1 MIKNKIIALIFILL
15 SLNNVNAQNNKN
27 NGKIVDKIIAV
38 VGKNIILLSDIENQ
52 AKQLKAQ
59 GQYQKDLNC
68 IVLEDLL
75 YQKLLLD
82 QAQKDSIEVT
92 EREVDDNLD
101 RRIRYFVSQ
110 IGSEKKLED
119 FYGKSIKQIK
129 SEFREIIAK
138 QMLTERMQNKLTGSL
153 KVTPTEIR
161 KFFNKIPKDSLPKIN
176 KQIILE
182 QIVKYPPISEKEKL
196 RIKEK
201 LQNYRDRILK
211 GEKFSTLAVLYSEDP
226 GSARKGGELGFVGRT
241 DLVPEFA
248 AVAFK
253 LKEPGDISRIVE
265 TSFGFHIIQL
275 IEKRGELINV
285 RHILLK
291 PKISSNDL
299 LKALNYMDSIRTL
312 VLQKKIDF
320 NKAAEK
326 FSEDEASNKNGG
338 LIVNPMTGEAVFE
351 YSQLDPKTAYA
362 IKNLK
367 EGEISKTFKMQDTQG
382 KDVFK
387 IVKIKKIIPAHTAS
401 IKTDYQLI
409 QNMCLADKKQKQIEQ
424 WIRKK
429 QSITYI
435 KIDPDYRKCPFKHK
449 GWFK

>member
-1 MIKNKIIALIFILL
+1 MIKNKIIVLVIILL
-15 SLNNVNAQNNKN
+15 SFNHIKAQDTKST
-27 NGKIVDKIIAV
+27 GKIIDKIIAV
-38 VGKNIILLSDIENQ
+38 VGKNTILLSDVENQ

-82 QAQKDSIEVT
+82 QAQKDSIDIT

-138 QMLTERMQNKLTGSL
+138 QMLTERMQNKLTGDL

-161 KFFNKIPKDSLPKIN
+161 RFFNKIPNDSLPRIN
-176 KQIILE
+176 KQIVLK
-182 QIVKYPPISEKEKL
+182 QITKYPPISEKEKIK
-196 RIKEK
+196 IKEK
-201 LQNYRDRILK
+201 LQYYRDRILK

-226 GSARKGGELGFVGRT
+226 GSSRKGGELGFVGRT

-275 IEKRGELINV
+275 IEKRGELINA

-299 LKALNYMDSIRTL
+299 LKALSYMDSVRTL
-312 VLQKKIDF
+312 VQQKKIEFD
-320 NKAAEK
+320 KAAEK
-326 FSEDEASNKNGG
+326 FSEDKASNKNGG
-338 LIVNPMTGEAVFE
+338 LIINPMTGEAVFE
-351 YSQLDPKTAYA
+351 YDQLDPKTAYA
-362 IKNLK
+362 IKGLK
-367 EGEISKTFKMQDTQG
+367 EGAISKTFKMQDNQG

-387 IVKIKKIIPAHTAS
+387 IIEIKKIIPAHTAS

-409 QNMCLADKKQKQIEQ
+409 QDMCLADKKQKHIKQ

-429 QSITYI
+429 QSTTYI
-435 KIDPDYRKCPFKHK
+435 KIDPDYQKCAFKHK